1 MGGVG
6 HEVDFDPRRRRGAW
20 ADPARRPSPIFLGL
34 LAAFAAGGWL
44 AWSASGIPARIGVFV
59 FVTAGWIVSLCLH
72 EFGHAYLAW
81 RSGDRGIEAR
91 GYLTLNP
98 LRYSHAGLSVV
109 LPLLFLLLG
118 GIGLP
123 GGAVYVNPS
132 HIRGRVRASLVSA
145 AGPLANVGFAVVLAV
160 VVQTVATQAHLI
172 FWAGVAFLAFLQ
184 VTAAV
189 LNLLPVPGLDGYG
202 IAEPHLPPRW
212 ARQAGQI
219 APFGLLLVILALW
232 LPPVNKVF
240 FGVVF
245 AITDALGVP
254 LFLVGTGDTLYR
266 FWLGL
271 LG

>member
-1 MGGVG
+1 M
-6 HEVDFDPRRRRGAW
+6 W
-20 ADPARRPSPIFLGL
+20 ADPARRPSPIFLGFVV
-34 LAAFAAGGWL
+34 AFVAGGWL
-44 AWSASGIPARIGVFV
+44 AWATSGTLARVGVFV
-59 FVTAGWIVSLCLH
+59 FVAAGWIVSLCLH

-81 RSGDRGIEAR
+81 RAGDRGVEAR

-98 LRYSHAGLSVV
+98 LRYSHAGLSFV

-132 HIRGRVRASLVSA
+132 MFRSRLRASLVSA
-145 AGPLANVGFAVVLAV
+145 AGPLANVVFAVVLAGLV
-160 VVQTVATQAHLI
+160 RSLAGQQHLV
-172 FWAGVAFLAFLQ
+172 FWGGVAFLAFLQ

-202 IAEPHLPPRW
+202 IAEPHLPPHW
-212 ARQAGQI
+212 SRQANQI
-219 APFGLLLVILALW
+219 APFGLLIIIALLW
-232 LPPVNKVF
+232 VPQLNQVF
-240 FGVVF
+240 FGLVF

-254 LFLVGTGDTLYR
+254 VFLVGTGDTLFR

-271 LG
+271 FG